1 MLKAK
6 TLVKYDQVQVTMC
19 SQLTFSGNQ
28 WMNGAQLKMGVTLLA
43 CGVSEQI
50 HTLLHSVG
58 LTCSC
63 RTALRE
69 IAHLTKVNKENTRNI
84 LKQNH
89 ILRPFLCVDNI
100 DFGSKVH
107 NRQIE
112 KAKKPLHG
120 TWGYFRVILKDLLG
134 KDDCH
139 ALSLQ
144 SFSQSMCVS
153 RGAVRNFSR
162 KVSFQTL
169 KEKRFG
175 PGG

>member
-1 MLKAK
+1 MK
-6 TLVKYDQVQVTMC
+6 T
-19 SQLTFSGNQ
+19 
-28 WMNGAQLKMGVTLLA
+28 GVTLLA
-43 CGVSEQI
+43 CGVSERI
-50 HTLLHSVG
+50 ITFLHSVG
-58 LTCSC
+58 LTCSR
-63 RTALRE
+63 RTALRAIE
-69 IAHLTKVNKENTRNI
+69 HLTKVTEAQTRNV
-84 LKQNH
+84 LREDH

-153 RGAVRNFSR
+153 RGAVRNFGR